1 MLPKKVPFKH
11 GDEPIV
17 QGTEITYTL
26 VNRWS
31 TMPGGKK
38 DAFILLSQRSKNVC

>member
-17 QGTEITYTL
+17 QGTEITYT
-26 VNRWS
+26 
-31 TMPGGKK
+31 MPGGKK
-38 DAFILLSQRSKNVC
+38 KCIHFAFTEVKECC